1 MDSARRLSRW
11 VTTNPVGAFT
21 GTFAGLILLLL
32 IGSIATHRLPGR
44 AWLSV
49 IEIFVPVSL
58 CIGGA
63 VWVQHSPW
71 TSRIKPDWLS
81 WGALAGLGLQLLVA
95 GMFSFAILGNWFGF
109 LHPLPGAT
117 PWPALN
123 HVLSWSVLA
132 IVAAVGIYRNRWW
145 AYFFEIAVLWLLIAA
160 MILDPSPP
168 TPHHRAAL
176 EIPIMREIQSIS
188 EWAGFL
194 LLNWHLIK
202 RGLKGYREQKTG
214 TKSP

>member
-81 WGALAGLGLQLLVA
+81 WGRARWAGIAVARGRHVLVCHPWELVRILAPTTRRDAVA
-95 GMFSFAILGNWFGF
+95 GVKSRSILVRSCDRGCGRN
-109 LHPLPGAT
+109 LPKSMVG
-117 PWPALN
+117 L
-123 HVLSWSVLA
+123 LLRDRRSVAPHRSHDSRSLA
-132 IVAAVGIYRNRWW
+132 AN
-145 AYFFEIAVLWLLIAA
+145 
-160 MILDPSPP
+160 PSPP
-168 TPHHRAAL
+168 GR
-176 EIPIMREIQSIS
+176 
-188 EWAGFL
+188 
-194 LLNWHLIK
+194 
-202 RGLKGYREQKTG
+202 TG
-214 TKSP
+214 DSNHARDTVNQ